1 MVSENVVG
9 YQKLAINP
17 TWTMVA
23 APFVEVGT
31 DSTAGLNDLFAKQEE
46 VITGGE
52 NDSLSDNLQVWT
64 GASYATYYFGDW
76 GNGDEYDNQWYEFGN
91 DAEPTEDNIPSG
103 NGAWFKNYSG
113 AAKEVTVSGEVSAE
127 DKSVAIG
134 AAWTM
139 LAYPYPADLPLNGSV
154 DWAAAGA
161 TGGENDS
168 LADNIQLW
176 TGSTYKTYYFGDWG
190 NGDEYDNQWY
200 EFGNDAEP
208 TDDVIP
214 AGTAVWYKNYSGT
227 PFTVTFESPVK

>member
-91 DAEPTEDNIPSG
+91 DAEPT
-103 NGAWFKNYSG
+103 
-113 AAKEVTVSGEVSAE
+113 
-127 DKSVAIG
+127 
-134 AAWTM
+134 
-139 LAYPYPADLPLNGSV
+139 
-154 DWAAAGA
+154 
-161 TGGENDS
+161 
-168 LADNIQLW
+168 
-176 TGSTYKTYYFGDWG
+176 
-190 NGDEYDNQWY
+190 
-200 EFGNDAEP
+200 
-208 TDDVIP
+208 DDVIP